1 MITFTVTGHPEP
13 QGSTR
18 AFMPKGAR
26 FPVVTSDNPSL
37 KQWRHLVAYTAQQ
50 HAAGGPLHGG
60 VHVELDFTLQ
70 RPKSLSKSV
79 RQHLKKPDIDKLA
92 RAILDALTGILFPDD
107 SEVVRLTTMKRY
119 APADA
124 APGVSIRIVS
134 CEEIAR
140 LPYRSDEAERIR
152 EQHLDAENPLL
163 AFFEQR
169 AP

>member
-50 HAAGGPLHGG
+50 HTAGGPLYGG
-60 VHVELDFTLQ
+60 VHVTLAFTLQ
-70 RPKSLSKSV
+70 RPKSLPKST

-107 SEVVRLTTMKRY
+107 SEVVRLEVTKRY
-119 APADA
+119 AALDA
-124 APGVSIRIVS
+124 APGVTITIVS
-134 CEEIAR
+134 CT
-140 LPYRSDEAERIR
+140 EAEPAPRP
-152 EQHLDAENPLL
+152 ENAMDRHMRAQNAVL
-163 AFFEQR
+163 AFFEDQPR
-169 AP
+169 